1 MTGMRLLK
9 LAAVTAILILLVL
22 MLGPFGGLEKSTG
35 VSDKIGHIIAFAV
48 ITCSL
53 AILRPR
59 WGLALIAGTAL
70 AIGVGVEIIQGQVG
84 RDADIADVFADIAG
98 IALATFA
105 LMSGMA
111 VQFRARIP

>member
-9 LAAVTAILILLVL
+9 LMAVAAILTLLVL
-22 MLGPFGGLEKSTG
+22 MLGPFGGLERSTG

-48 ITCSL
+48 IAGSL

-59 WGLALIAGTAL
+59 WNLPVIACA
-70 AIGVGVEIIQGQVG
+70 AFAVGVGVEIIQGLTG
-84 RDADIADVFADIAG
+84 RDADVADVFADMAG
-98 IALATFA
+98 IALATFV

-111 VQFRARIP
+111 MRFRARIP

>member
-9 LAAVTAILILLVL
+9 LAAVAAILTLLVL

-35 VSDKIGHIIAFAV
+35 VSDKIGHVMAFAV
-48 ITCSL
+48 IAGSL

-59 WGLALIAGTAL
+59 WSLPVIACAAL
-70 AIGVGVEIIQGQVG
+70 AIGVAVELIQGQVG
-84 RDADIADVFADIAG
+84 RDTDVLDVVADMVG

-111 VQFRARIP
+111 VRFRARIP